1 MFKHVEGNIF
11 NSNKQVIVNTVNCV
25 GVMGKGIALE
35 CKLRYPEMFKAYKK
49 YCDQKKL
56 LPGTL
61 QLWKSSDPWIL
72 NFPTKIHWKDPSKF
86 EYLEKGL
93 DKFINTYNQKGIK
106 SISFPLLG
114 ASLGGL
120 PEDKVFQLMKNRLEN
135 IIDLDVEVYKFDPN
149 VEDDL
154 FVRLKQK
161 VKKFSIEEY
170 KINLKI
176 KNDAAK
182 YLKNA
187 IDNNQISS
195 MLSIQD
201 VPKIGVKSLE
211 NIHKF
216 LNLNTKSSIQKQHKL
231 DLV

>member
-93 DKFINTYNQKGIK
+93 DKFINTYNQKGIR

>member
-1 MFKHVEGNIF
+1 MIKKNYF
-11 NSNKQVIVNTVNCV
+11 
-25 GVMGKGIALE
+25 LE
-35 CKLRYPEMFKAYKK
+35 HCS
-49 YCDQKKL
+49 C
-56 LPGTL
+56 G
-61 QLWKSSDPWIL
+61 
-72 NFPTKIHWKDPSKF
+72 KDPSKF

>member
-1 MFKHVEGNIF
+1 MHLQILHLVWIF
-11 NSNKQVIVNTVNCV
+11 
-25 GVMGKGIALE
+25 
-35 CKLRYPEMFKAYKK
+35 
-49 YCDQKKL
+49 
-56 LPGTL
+56 
-61 QLWKSSDPWIL
+61 
-72 NFPTKIHWKDPSKF
+72 H
-86 EYLEKGL
+86 
-93 DKFINTYNQKGIK
+93 QKGIK

>member
-35 CKLRYPEMFKAYKK
+35 CKLRYPEMFNAYKK

-120 PEDKVFQLMKNRLEN
+120 PEDKVFQLIKNRLEN

>member
-1 MFKHVEGNIF
+1 MFKEVEGNIF

-61 QLWKSSDPWIL
+61 QLWKNSDPWIL

-135 IIDLDVEVYKFDPN
+135 ILDLDVEVYKFDPN

-161 VKKFSIEEY
+161 VEKFSIEEY